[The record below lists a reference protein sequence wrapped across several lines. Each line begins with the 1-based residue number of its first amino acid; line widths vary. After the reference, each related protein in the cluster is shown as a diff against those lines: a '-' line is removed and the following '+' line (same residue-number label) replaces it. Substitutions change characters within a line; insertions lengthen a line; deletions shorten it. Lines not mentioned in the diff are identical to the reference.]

1 MNPSPRQNC
10 DAITVDLVQLLPE
23 LVVALYESAPH
34 ARARR
39 SAPEGGL
46 TGRQMKAI
54 VFLAHR
60 GRITMGEFADG
71 LEIGR
76 AAASELVE
84 RLVEKNVVSRAHDAV
99 DRRVVTVTLS
109 ATAESLAADVFA
121 QWSAQTAATFARYP
135 DIDPDT
141 LIAFLRALIDQL
153 KGHPEA

>member
-1 MNPSPRQNC
+1 MNPSPRQKN

-46 TGRQMKAI
+46 TSRQMKAV

-60 GRITMGEFADG
+60 GRVTMGEFADG

-84 RLVEKNVVSRAHDAV
+84 RLVEKNVVSRAHDPV

-153 KGHPEA
+153 KGHPET

>member
-1 MNPSPRQNC
+1 VNASSPQKK
-10 DAITVDLVQLLPE
+10 DAVTVDLVQLLPE
-23 LVVALYESAPH
+23 LVEALYESAPH

-46 TGRQMKAI
+46 TGRQMKAV

-60 GRITMGEFADG
+60 GRVTMGAFADG

-84 RLVEKNVVSRAHDAV
+84 RLVEKNVVRRAHEPG

-109 ATAESLAADVFA
+109 AAAEGLAAEVFA
-121 QWSAQTAATFARYP
+121 EWSEQVAAAFTRYP
-135 DIDPDT
+135 DIDPAT
-141 LIAFLRALIDQL
+141 LIAFLRALLDQL
-153 KGHPEA
+153 KGRTEA

>member
-1 MNPSPRQNC
+1 MIASPRQKH

-39 SAPEGGL
+39 RAPEGGL
-46 TGRQMKAI
+46 TGRQMKAV

-60 GRITMGEFADG
+60 GRVTMGEFADG

-84 RLVEKNVVSRAHDAV
+84 RLVEKNVVRRAHDPA

-109 ATAESLAADVFA
+109 DPAEGLAADVFA
-121 QWSAQTAATFARYP
+121 QWSAQTAAAFAQYP

-141 LIAFLRALIDQL
+141 LIAFLRTLIDQL